1 MIPDIGERK
10 MKRNRIIAML
20 LGTALLVCGCQ
31 QTPKATDEEKKIEA
45 EKNTTKTEEKEYQGK
60 LDLISPAAYNNT
72 EGLKLKKGDY
82 ISIIG
87 KANGT
92 QYWDEVKKGVTQAAE
107 DLNASLGYT
116 GKDKIKVTYNA
127 PDKADNVDDQVNL
140 LDEELDRYPV
150 AIGISIVDLQACQ
163 VQFDLATDS
172 EIPVV
177 TFDSGSDYQGV
188 AADVSTDKVAAGTEA
203 AQRLAEEMGDSG
215 EAVLFIQDSKSQAAL
230 QREKAVTDELTANHP
245 NISVVNVYHMD
256 ELSDMQKTVSDEINA
271 GTYRPKDSELP
282 DGQLIGEDIVAAD
295 SITEDQVVD
304 YILAKHPNIT
314 GCFAANGDS
323 VKLAVEGLERNKMEK
338 NVKVIGF
345 DANDDEIQDL
355 KDGKINGLIV
365 QNPFGM
371 GYATVVAAARASLAM
386 GNEAVVNTGYT
397 WVTKENLKTD
407 EVKKMLY
414 TK

>member
-1 MIPDIGERK
+1 M
-10 MKRNRIIAML
+10 
-20 LGTALLVCGCQ
+20 
-31 QTPKATDEEKKIEA
+31 
-45 EKNTTKTEEKEYQGK
+45 
-60 LDLISPAAYNNT
+60 
-72 EGLKLKKGDY
+72 
-82 ISIIG
+82 
-87 KANGT
+87 
-92 QYWDEVKKGVTQAAE
+92 
-107 DLNASLGYT
+107 
-116 GKDKIKVTYNA
+116 
-127 PDKADNVDDQVNL
+127 NL

-150 AIGISIVDLQACQ
+150 AVGISIVDLQACQ

-188 AADVSTDKVAAGTEA
+188 AADVSTDNVAAGTEA

-256 ELSDMQKTVSDEINA
+256 ELSNMQKTVSDEINA

-282 DGQLIGEDIVAAD
+282 DGQLTGEDIVAAD

-323 VKLAVEGLERNKMEK
+323 VKLAVDGLKRNKMEK
-338 NVKVIGF
+338 KVKVIGF

-355 KDGKINGLIV
+355 KDGTVDGLIV

-371 GYATVVAAARASLAM
+371 GYATVVAAARASLDM

-407 EVKKMLY
+407 EVQKILY